1 MYAGALLALTTLS
14 VFVQGFQLWSLTMI
28 VVGLLALN
36 ALGLIRAFDRSD
48 PIAPGAVGLTIALFT
63 VWLFISAQL
72 SELDS
77 IAQVGLYQQLTLP
90 LAFLAYLLAPDK
102 ERLWGWIT
110 QFSGLAFALLA
121 LAALAEPVYRAVP
134 TLSTLFV
141 QRNSLSGFLL
151 LLTFILLPALGQ
163 ALGAVVNRRRALVM
177 WTVPIFLSLFVV
189 SFSASRAA
197 IGAFVI
203 AFGGFYLSGSRAE
216 RDPLGKYVL
225 ALALWSFLLAD
236 VALARRTS
244 SIHAKPAS
252 GIRPSHRSVSGLFG

>member
-1 MYAGALLALTTLS
+1 M
-14 VFVQGFQLWSLTMI
+14 
-28 VVGLLALN
+28 VGLLALN

-110 QFSGLAFALLA
+110 QFSGLACALLA

-134 TLSTLFV
+134 TLSALFV
-141 QRNSLSGFLL
+141 QLNSLSGFLL